1 MSYCVESG
9 VILVV
14 EGNRVKRYECDG
26 LLDEKILDLGENEL
40 IGVKVV
46 NKEIYVLDSQ
56 RHLIK
61 LTKDFE
67 VNTSYDL
74 LHFN

>member
-1 MSYCVESG
+1 M
-9 VILVV
+9 
-14 EGNRVKRYECDG
+14 KRYECDG
-26 LLDEKILDLGENEL
+26 FLDEKILDLGENEL